1 MLAGIQEILTLL
13 AIILGVIFIPRMMAG
28 GKAEKNVTKKTF
40 HLSGRMRLSIILSIV
55 TPLTAGLVFEPW
67 KHNLTS
73 FILVGILPV
82 AAGWAIYW
90 IMSGFK
96 KPGKPPRTGK

>member
-13 AIILGVIFIPRMMAG
+13 AIILGIIFIPRMMAG
-28 GKAEKNVTKKTF
+28 GRVKKSGKKKAF

-55 TPLTAGLVFEPW
+55 TPLTAALLLEPW
-67 KHNLTS
+67 KHNLTV
-73 FILVGILPV
+73 FLAAGILPV
-82 AAGWAIYW
+82 AAGWAVFW

-96 KPGKPPRTGK
+96 KSGKGPWNRK